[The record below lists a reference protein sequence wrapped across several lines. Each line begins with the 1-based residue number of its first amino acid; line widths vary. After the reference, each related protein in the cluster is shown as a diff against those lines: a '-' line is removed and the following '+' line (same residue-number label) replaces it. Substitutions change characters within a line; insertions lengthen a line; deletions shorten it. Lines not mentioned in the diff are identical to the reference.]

1 VGSREYFINGA
12 IWGIAAILLAWGVST
27 GTLSWRDAAL
37 IAAVVAWPF
46 AVFYC
51 FRVSG
56 MVGLLMKLYALAPL
70 VALVAMYFRLFDLRN
85 LGLNLGLW

>member
-1 VGSREYFINGA
+1 VGSREYFVNGA
-12 IWGIAAILLAWGVST
+12 IWGIVAILLAWGVST
-27 GTLSWRDAAL
+27 GTLSWLDAAL

-56 MVGLLMKLYALAPL
+56 LVGILMKLYALAPL
-70 VALVAMYFRLFDLRN
+70 VVFPLIYFRLL
-85 LGLNLGLW
+85 

>member
-12 IWGIAAILLAWGVST
+12 IWGIVAILLAWGVSS
-27 GTLSWRDAAL
+27 GTLSRLDAAL

-56 MVGLLMKLYALAPL
+56 PVGLLMKLYALAPL
-70 VALVAMYFRLFDLRN
+70 VLLVAMYFRLLDLRN